1 MSKQASRVHAF
12 LQQALAN
19 GAYSPGARLPT
30 ERALS
35 EQIGVPRSAVRDALS
50 VLEARGQVTRIVGSG
65 TYVSESA
72 TPETEPAAPNEVSP
86 AEIMAARLVVEPRL
100 ALLIVTHATAS
111 DFERMDACNR
121 NAEAAADF
129 EEFERWDAALH
140 QALAE
145 ATHNRLIINIYR
157 EVTEARD
164 RTEWGDLK
172 RRSINSVR
180 RETYQADH
188 RVIVAAL
195 RARDAALAERA
206 IEAHLKTV
214 RSNLLGG

>member
-1 MSKQASRVHAF
+1 MSKHADRVHAF
-12 LQQALAN
+12 LEEALAT
-19 GAYSPGARLPT
+19 GGYAPGAKLPT

-35 EQIGVPRSAVRDALS
+35 EQVGVPRSAVRDALS
-50 VLEARGQVTRIVGSG
+50 VLEARGVVTRIVGSG
-65 TYVSESA
+65 TYVAER
-72 TPETEPAAPNEVSP
+72 APPLAPSGRREVSP

-100 ALLIVTHATAS
+100 SLLIVTHATAS

-129 EEFERWDAALH
+129 EAFERWDAALH
-140 QALAE
+140 QVMAE
-145 ATHNRLIINIYR
+145 ATHNRLIMDLYR

-172 RRSINSVR
+172 RRSINAER
-180 RETYQADH
+180 RAIYEADH

-195 RARDAALAERA
+195 RARDSMAAERA
-206 IEAHLKTV
+206 IEDHLKTV
-214 RSNLLGG
+214 RSNLFGG

>member
-1 MSKQASRVHAF
+1 MTKHVARVHEF
-12 LQQALAN
+12 LNQALA
-19 GAYSPGARLPT
+19 GGGYAPGAKLPT

-50 VLEARGQVTRIVGSG
+50 VLEARGAVTRIVGSG

-72 TPETEPAAPNEVSP
+72 PPAPPARHRDVSP

-111 DFERMDACNR
+111 DFERMDACNQS
-121 NAEAAADF
+121 AEAAPDF
-129 EEFERWDAALH
+129 ETFERWDAALH
-140 QALAE
+140 QVMAE
-145 ATHNRLIINIYR
+145 ATHNRLIIDIYR

-172 RRSINSVR
+172 RRSINAER
-180 RETYQADH
+180 RATYQADH
-188 RVIVAAL
+188 RVIVTAL
-195 RARDAALAERA
+195 RARDSMAAERA
-206 IEAHLKTV
+206 IEDHLKTV
-214 RSNLLGG
+214 RGNLFGG

>member
-1 MSKQASRVHAF
+1 MSKQAARVHAF
-12 LQQALAN
+12 LEEAMAK
-19 GAYSPGARLPT
+19 GGYAPGAKLPT

-50 VLEARGQVTRIVGSG
+50 VLEARGVVTRIVGSG
-65 TYVSESA
+65 TYVAERDTA
-72 TPETEPAAPNEVSP
+72 LPARGRSEVSP

-121 NAEAAADF
+121 NAEAAGDF
-129 EEFERWDAALH
+129 ETFERWDAALH
-140 QALAE
+140 QSMAE
-145 ATHNRLIINIYR
+145 ATHNRLIIDLYR

-172 RRSINSVR
+172 RRSINAVR
-180 RETYQADH
+180 RQTYEADH

-195 RARDAALAERA
+195 RARDSMAAERA
-206 IEAHLKTV
+206 IEDHLKTV
-214 RSNLLGG
+214 RSNLFGG

>member
-1 MSKQASRVHAF
+1 MSKQAARVHAF
-12 LQQALAN
+12 LEQALAD
-19 GAYSPGARLPT
+19 GGYAPGAKLPT

-50 VLEARGQVTRIVGSG
+50 VLEARGVVTRIVGSG
-65 TYVSESA
+65 TYVAEREAVAGSKRLS
-72 TPETEPAAPNEVSP
+72 EVSP
-86 AEIMAARLVVEPRL
+86 AEIMSARLVVEPRL

-111 DFERMDACNR
+111 DFERMDVCNR

-129 EEFERWDAALH
+129 EAFERWDAALH
-140 QALAE
+140 QAMAE
-145 ATHNRLIINIYR
+145 ATHNRLIIDLYR

-172 RRSINSVR
+172 RRSINDAR
-180 RETYQADH
+180 RQTYEADH

-195 RARDAALAERA
+195 RARDSMAAERA
-206 IEAHLKTV
+206 IEDHLKTV
-214 RSNLLGG
+214 RSNLFGG

>member
-1 MSKQASRVHAF
+1 MSKQAARVHAF
-12 LQQALAN
+12 LEEAMAK
-19 GAYSPGARLPT
+19 GGYAPGAKLPT

-50 VLEARGQVTRIVGSG
+50 VLEARGVVTRIVGSG
-65 TYVSESA
+65 TYVAERDA
-72 TPETEPAAPNEVSP
+72 VLPARGRSEVSP

-121 NAEAAADF
+121 NAEAAGDF
-129 EEFERWDAALH
+129 ETFERWDAALH
-140 QALAE
+140 QSMAE
-145 ATHNRLIINIYR
+145 ATHNRLIIDLYR

-172 RRSINSVR
+172 RRSINAVR
-180 RETYQADH
+180 RQTYEADH

-195 RARDAALAERA
+195 RARDSMAAERA
-206 IEAHLKTV
+206 IEDHLKTV
-214 RSNLLGG
+214 RSNLFGG

>member
-1 MSKQASRVHAF
+1 MSKQAIRVHAY
-12 LQQALAN
+12 LEQALAD
-19 GAYSPGARLPT
+19 GGYAPGAKLPT

-50 VLEARGQVTRIVGSG
+50 VLEARGVVTRIVGSG
-65 TYVSESA
+65 TYVAEREA
-72 TPETEPAAPNEVSP
+72 PASSKRRSEVSP
-86 AEIMAARLVVEPRL
+86 AEIMSARLVVEPRL

-129 EEFERWDAALH
+129 EAFERWDAALH
-140 QALAE
+140 QAMAE
-145 ATHNRLIINIYR
+145 ATHNRLIIDLYG

-172 RRSINSVR
+172 RRSINTAR
-180 RETYQADH
+180 RQTYEADH

-195 RARDAALAERA
+195 RARDSMAAERA
-206 IEAHLKTV
+206 IEDHLKTV
-214 RSNLLGG
+214 RSNLFGG